1 MTQVKTNV
9 DSRVFKAIQAC
20 AIAAYS
26 TITEAELQAI
36 MSAYQNRRDM
46 IVNGLR
52 SLGWP
57 IQPPKAT
64 VYAWTP
70 VPPEYSS
77 VEFVRL
83 LLDNVALLWY

>member
-1 MTQVKTNV
+1 MILGCLRQ
-9 DSRVFKAIQAC
+9 FQAC

-26 TITEAELQAI
+26 TTTEAELQAI

-46 IVNGLR
+46 IVNGLQ

-64 VYAWTP
+64 VY
-70 VPPEYSS
+70 V
-77 VEFVRL
+77 
-83 LLDNVALLWY
+83 